1 MTDIPE
7 PISDF
12 CRESALGSLAP
23 TKKTLSLLLL
33 LACRQSFAAEVLLT
47 AETAEEDEV
56 QEIPIKFCHF
66 CHLSLLF

>member
-12 CRESALGSLAP
+12 CRESTLWSLAP

-33 LACRQSFAAEVLLT
+33 LAYRQSVAAELT
-47 AETAEEDEV
+47 AETVEEDEV